1 MESLSQRVKQIGSL
15 RSCPSGRHSPSVGGS
30 ILGYSDFGDWHH
42 LTTLKYTLL
51 GATQFLLLDMTLQT
65 LSSCVPYENVQNC
78 LIYLSEK
85 WGTISESLYR
95 DFLVGLSTGILYSQ
109 GKGNLTDVTHNT
121 CEALKAIIE

>member
-1 MESLSQRVKQIGSL
+1 M
-15 RSCPSGRHSPSVGGS
+15 GGS